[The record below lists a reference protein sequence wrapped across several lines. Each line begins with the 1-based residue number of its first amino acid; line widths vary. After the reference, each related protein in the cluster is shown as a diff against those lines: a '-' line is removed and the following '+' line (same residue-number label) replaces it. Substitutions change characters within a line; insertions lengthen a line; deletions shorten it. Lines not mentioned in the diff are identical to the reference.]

1 MTTLTDKTVIVLNT
15 EESMYTLA
23 ANLLVSDGNHLT
35 VTPATYNNATVSEAT
50 GTLTIERT
58 NSNGTNNAWQ
68 NYYITGLADTT
79 DPTSSALTTA
89 TPYYPSYL
97 PNAYKYEVC
106 VF

>member
-1 MTTLTDKTVIVLNT
+1 MFKFGGATFAWGWNEGGVAGTATSFLLTSDTGYGTLISDPTMTTLTDKTVIVLNT

-58 NSNGTNNAWQ
+58 NSNGTNNAW
-68 NYYITGLADTT
+68 
-79 DPTSSALTTA
+79 
-89 TPYYPSYL
+89 
-97 PNAYKYEVC
+97 
-106 VF
+106 